1 MKKYIAL
8 TLVMAFLSINAF
20 AYDPKAKQIKTD
32 TTNFDSH
39 LDSGDTTVQIALD
52 SLDDIGSVASGTAG
66 YVAYYPSSGTSISG
80 QTTLYI
86 NNDSGYV
93 GVGTAS
99 PQYALD
105 VNGAIRTSG
114 TAGITMNNGG
124 AVRTTTTS
132 GQTYTLQ
139 AYDTDGVA
147 YTTFG
152 TLTAGTTPTFD
163 LSSSVTLNG
172 VPLVGTTTTQTLTN
186 KTLTTPVITSI
197 SNSGTV
203 TVPSG
208 TDTLANLA
216 GTQTFTNKT
225 LTSPK
230 VGTALLDTNGANLFT
245 YSPAT
250 TAVNYLNYAN
260 GATGTN
266 PTYTVVGDANR
277 GVTVSMAGTG
287 GLTIV
292 STNTGA
298 STIKRG
304 LTVNND
310 SNSGSGDDLVAK
322 TALNANAF
330 QVDASAEKVNIGVVL
345 NLAPAA
351 SPPGSP
357 VSGDVYVDSTPSPDE
372 LCFYDGAAWQ
382 GLSSGTDGNCA

>member
-1 MKKYIAL
+1 MAL
-8 TLVMAFLSINAF
+8 LSINAF
-20 AYDPKAKQIKTD
+20 AYDPKAKQIRTD
-32 TTNFDSH
+32 TSSFDGH
-39 LDSGDTTVQIALD
+39 LTAADTTVQAALD
-52 SLDDIGSVASGTAG
+52 TLDGIGNVTAG
-66 YVAYYPSSGTSISG
+66 NAGYAAYYPSTGESVAG
-80 QTTLYI
+80 QSTLYI
-86 NNDSGYV
+86 DNNNGYV

-114 TAGITMNNGG
+114 TAGITMNNG
-124 AVRTTTTS
+124 AALRTTTTS
-132 GQTYTLQ
+132 GHTYNLQ

-152 TLTAGTTPTFD
+152 TLTSGVNPTFD
-163 LSSSVTLNG
+163 LSSSTTVSG
-172 VPLVGTTTTQTLTN
+172 APVVGTTSTQTLTN
-186 KTLTTPVITSI
+186 KTLTAPVITSI

-230 VGTALLDTNGANLFT
+230 VGTSLLDTNGANLFT

-266 PTYTVVGDANR
+266 PTYTVNGDANR
-277 GVTVSMAGTG
+277 GITISMAGTG

-310 SNSGSGDDLVAK
+310 SNNGSGDDLVAK